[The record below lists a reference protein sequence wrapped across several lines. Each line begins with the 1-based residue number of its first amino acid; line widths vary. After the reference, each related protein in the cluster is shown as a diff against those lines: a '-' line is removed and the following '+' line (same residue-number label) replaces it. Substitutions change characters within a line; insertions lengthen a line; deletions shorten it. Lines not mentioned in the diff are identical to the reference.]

1 MSIEIT
7 LYPKIATKLKMTSF
21 LKKEGFIKCKHI
33 IDEFN
38 TKNDLHYHWYD
49 GEHFKSIDG
58 VEASVI
64 LKKEITETNSKGEEW
79 LLHTRT
85 RSIASR
91 EDKEKQNEVIKNAK
105 KLFGGHFDNDRYGKN
120 KYTNLDDYEIKSPLE
135 KGLFLMHENI
145 YEKIEKINLFVNQP
159 DDFSNNY
166 DNIPDSSLKEL
177 IQSQNPNRIVY
188 NSLLPFLVSL
198 VEYLL
203 GNSFTLLLK
212 YDEIAYSK
220 LNDDNF
226 KIPIDQ
232 VIKISNGELD
242 ITEIISETIN
252 FQNLYIAN
260 KAYIKYFNIDLLKVI
275 SINKVVHRKK
285 IFLKNEI
292 ENIISLRHKMIHE
305 FAFDYSY
312 DKTNFLF
319 HLGIIE
325 KFVGVFIEHLEND
338 KKLKINIYHRK

>member
-33 IDEFN
+33 IDELN
-38 TKNDLHYHWYD
+38 TKNHLHYRWYD
-49 GEHFKSIDG
+49 SNHFKSMDG
-58 VEASVI
+58 VEASII
-64 LKKEITETNSKGEEW
+64 LRKEITETNSNEEEW

-85 RSIASR
+85 RSSASR

-105 KLFGGHFDNDRYGKN
+105 KLFGGYFDNDGYGKN

-135 KGLFLMHENI
+135 KGLFLMYENI
-145 YEKIEKINLFVNQP
+145 HEKIGKIHLFVNQSDNIENSY
-159 DDFSNNY
+159 DD
-166 DNIPDSSLKEL
+166 IPDSSLKEL

-198 VEYLL
+198 IEYLL

-260 KAYIKYFNIDLLKVI
+260 KAYTKYFNIDLLKII
-275 SINKVVHRKK
+275 SIDKVVKRKK

-292 ENIISLRHKMIHE
+292 ENIISLRHQMIHE

-312 DKTNFLF
+312 NKTNFLF

-325 KFVGVFIEHLEND
+325 TFVSVFIDHLENN
-338 KKLKINIYHRK
+338 KKLKINIYQRK